1 MAYVSQEAWIFSSSV
16 RDNVLFG
23 LEYEPEWYD
32 TVIEACALKNVRE
45 RDRDRKTEI
54 ERDREMES
62 KTDRMNVILFYY
74 LSLPLPRI
82 RILSSLLMV
91 TSLWWERGE

>member
-32 TVIEACALKNVRE
+32 TVIEACALKNVRRE
-45 RDRDRKTEI
+45 RQRDRK
-54 ERDREMES
+54 R
-62 KTDRMNVILFYY
+62 
-74 LSLPLPRI
+74 
-82 RILSSLLMV
+82 
-91 TSLWWERGE
+91 

>member
-32 TVIEACALKNVRE
+32 TVIEACALKNVRRERQRQKDRDRE
-45 RDRDRKTEI
+45 RDRDI
-54 ERDREMES
+54 ERQRDGVKDRQNECYS
-62 KTDRMNVILFYY
+62 FII
-74 LSLPLPRI
+74 SPSP
-82 RILSSLLMV
+82 SH
-91 TSLWWERGE
+91 

>member
-32 TVIEACALKNVRE
+32 TVIEACALKNVSERD

-54 ERDREMES
+54 ERDRERWSQRQTE
-62 KTDRMNVILFYY
+62 
-74 LSLPLPRI
+74 
-82 RILSSLLMV
+82 
-91 TSLWWERGE
+91 